1 MSIIRILDPTVAN
14 QIAAGEV
21 VERPAAVVKELLE
34 NALDAGATR
43 VVVDFSRGGKALTV
57 VEDNGKGMTPEEAL
71 LSLERHATSKIRL
84 AADLDRITTFG
95 FRGEALPSIASVA
108 RFTLQTRPASAP
120 SGTELLINGGRV
132 VHQREHGMA
141 PGTRIEVTNLFHPVP
156 ARLKFLKSD
165 ETEAAHIIRLV
176 RLYAVSHPQ
185 VGFLLREDGRE
196 IFRSPGNVPLLD
208 RVREIWGRQVGDE
221 VSLMPV
227 FERDGMRLSGLLGK
241 PGVSRGTRQD
251 LVTVVNGR
259 PVDSRTMAFALTES
273 YHTLIPKGR
282 YPLAF
287 AFLEIDP
294 AWVDVNVHPAKREV
308 RFRDEARVRGFL
320 IQSVLSVLLTRVD
333 DGLPTTT
340 IPAITPTLVPSFVAP
355 TATSGTAPLAVPSP
369 TSTYVPPVSAPLASA
384 PASSSSLR
392 LSWRLL
398 ARLREERAVF
408 ETPTGLAILDIGAAH
423 QRVLYEDILRQFS
436 ERKPVSQPLLVPL
449 TIELEPLPAAV
460 LKERMGLLQNAG
472 FDFEEY
478 GRNFWRVGA
487 LPVWL
492 DPADALG
499 FLRDLLAEMAR
510 REGDF
515 GRPALAYDALARM
528 AVNKARRKGDAMAD
542 GELLELVQA
551 LFRTAQPGTDPKGRR
566 TFVEWTDA
574 TSVGVSADQRCPPL
588 RRCLAGAGLPVRSA
602 SIWSRN
608 IAAFSN

>member
-108 RFTLQTRPASAP
+108 RFALQTRPASAP

-208 RVREIWGRQVGDE
+208 RVREIWGRQVADE

-320 IQSVLSVLLTRVD
+320 IQSVLSVLLARVD
-333 DGLPTTT
+333 DGLPTST

-355 TATSGTAPLAVPSP
+355 TATSGAAPLAVPSP
-369 TSTYVPPVSAPLASA
+369 TSTYVPPVSVPLASA

-392 LSWRLL
+392 LGWRLL

-436 ERKPVSQPLLVPL
+436 EHKPVSQPLLVPL

-460 LKERMGLLQNAG
+460 LKERMGLLHNAG

-515 GRPALAYDALARM
+515 GRPALAYDALALM
-528 AVNKARRKGDAMAD
+528 AVNKARRKGDALAD

-574 TSVGVSADQRCPPL
+574 DLG
-588 RRCLAGAGLPVRSA
+588 RR
-602 SIWSRN
+602 
-608 IAAFSN
+608 FS

>member
-320 IQSVLSVLLTRVD
+320 IQSVLSVLLARVD

-340 IPAITPTLVPSFVAP
+340 IPAITPTLVPSFVTP
-355 TATSGTAPLAVPSP
+355 TATSGAAPLAVPSP

-528 AVNKARRKGDAMAD
+528 AVNKARRKGDALAD

-574 TSVGVSADQRCPPL
+574 DLG
-588 RRCLAGAGLPVRSA
+588 RR
-602 SIWSRN
+602 
-608 IAAFSN
+608 FS

>member
-1 MSIIRILDPTVAN
+1 MSTIRVLDPTVAN

-57 VEDNGKGMTPEEAL
+57 VEDNGKGMTPAEAL

-208 RVREIWGRQVGDE
+208 RVREIWGRQVADE

-320 IQSVLSVLLTRVD
+320 IQSVLSVLLARVD

-340 IPAITPTLVPSFVAP
+340 IPVITPTLVPSFVAP
-355 TATSGTAPLAVPSP
+355 TATSGAAPLAVPSP

-408 ETPTGLAILDIGAAH
+408 ETPTGLAIFDIGAAH

-436 ERKPVSQPLLVPL
+436 EHKPVSQPLLVPL

-460 LKERMGLLQNAG
+460 LKERMGLLQSAG
-472 FDFEEY
+472 FEFEEY

-487 LPVWL
+487 LPIWL

-528 AVNKARRKGDAMAD
+528 AVNKARRKGDALAD

-574 TSVGVSADQRCPPL
+574 DLG
-588 RRCLAGAGLPVRSA
+588 RR
-602 SIWSRN
+602 
-608 IAAFSN
+608 FS

>member
-1 MSIIRILDPTVAN
+1 MSTIRVLDPTVAN

-208 RVREIWGRQVGDE
+208 RVREIWGRQVADE

-320 IQSVLSVLLTRVD
+320 IQSVLSVLLARVD

-340 IPAITPTLVPSFVAP
+340 IPSTTPTLRPSFVAP
-355 TATSGTAPLAVPSP
+355 TATSGAAPLAVPSP

-392 LSWRLL
+392 LGWRLL

-408 ETPTGLAILDIGAAH
+408 ETPTGLAIFDIGAAH

-436 ERKPVSQPLLVPL
+436 EHKPISQPLLVPL

-460 LKERMGLLQNAG
+460 LKERMGLLQGAG
-472 FDFEEY
+472 FEFEEY

-487 LPVWL
+487 LPIWL

-528 AVNKARRKGDAMAD
+528 AVNKARRKGDALAD

-574 TSVGVSADQRCPPL
+574 DLG
-588 RRCLAGAGLPVRSA
+588 RR
-602 SIWSRN
+602 
-608 IAAFSN
+608 FS

>member
-1 MSIIRILDPTVAN
+1 MSIIRVLDPTVAN

-208 RVREIWGRQVGDE
+208 RVREIWGRQVADE

-320 IQSVLSVLLTRVD
+320 IQSVLSVLLARVD

-340 IPAITPTLVPSFVAP
+340 IPAITPTLVPSFVTP
-355 TATSGTAPLAVPSP
+355 TATSGAAPLAVPSP

-408 ETPTGLAILDIGAAH
+408 ETPTGLAIFDIGAAH

-436 ERKPVSQPLLVPL
+436 EHKPVSQPLLVPL

-460 LKERMGLLQNAG
+460 LKERMGLLQSAG
-472 FDFEEY
+472 FEFEEY

-487 LPVWL
+487 LPIWL

-528 AVNKARRKGDAMAD
+528 AVNKARRKGDTLAD

-574 TSVGVSADQRCPPL
+574 DLG
-588 RRCLAGAGLPVRSA
+588 RRFG
-602 SIWSRN
+602 
-608 IAAFSN
+608 